1 MRARARARVGRCS
14 EHLVGGGGGVLLQLG
29 GIGHVK
35 DVVVVRHVDDV
46 RRRDGG
52 GFLVRVRVRVR
63 ARVRVMLRGSSPWE
77 GEGCV
82 GQGQGWAMARPH
94 LACAAL
100 EVPFLL
106 LTGQEVPQH

>member
-46 RRRDGG
+46 RRRDGARG
-52 GFLVRVRVRVR
+52 LVRARVGVRVKAQVRVRVRVK
-63 ARVRVMLRGSSPWE
+63 AQVRVRVRGRVRIR
-77 GEGCV
+77 V
-82 GQGQGWAMARPH
+82 GVRVRGQS
-94 LACAAL
+94 
-100 EVPFLL
+100 
-106 LTGQEVPQH
+106 